1 MPICFGVVVPFNDSG
16 LAGQPRI
23 AARSTRVDLDIAV
36 CTGRGNEGLSVVRS
50 DAQFD
55 KEIGEI

>member
-1 MPICFGVVVPFNDSG
+1 MPIRFGVVVPFDDSG

-36 CTGRGNEGLSVVRS
+36 FTGRRNEGLSVVRS
-50 DAQFD
+50 AAQFD

>member
-1 MPICFGVVVPFNDSG
+1 MPIRFGIVVPFNDSG

-23 AARSTRVDLDIAV
+23 AARSTRVYLDIAV
-36 CTGRGNEGLSVVRS
+36 RTGRRNDGLSVVRN
-50 DAQFD
+50 ATQFD